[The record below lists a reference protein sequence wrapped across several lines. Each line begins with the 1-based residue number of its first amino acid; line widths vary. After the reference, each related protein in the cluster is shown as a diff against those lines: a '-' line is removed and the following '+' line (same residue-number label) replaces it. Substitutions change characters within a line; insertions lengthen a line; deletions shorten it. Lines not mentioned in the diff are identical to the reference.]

1 MVNEMNRGIWFGLS
15 GYVLWGL
22 SPIFWKALTEIDAID
37 VLSWRILCTFVFT
50 LFAIK
55 LFRRSK
61 ELRDVVFSR
70 NGLLAGMT
78 CGLLI
83 GFNWGMFV
91 WAVDSNHVVDAS
103 LGYFMNP
110 LMNVLLGVVILRE
123 KLRSAVWL
131 SVSLAFIGVLWLTV
145 AASEAAG
152 TVDAVALGSFP
163 WISVSLACSF
173 ALYGLIRKVA
183 PAGPLTGLTIETS
196 TVVIPALVFLLIRGN
211 AANNLSISTS
221 VTVLILLS
229 GIATGVPLLLFASSA
244 RRIPLS
250 ILGLLQYITPT
261 LQLLLGIFA
270 YGEDFDGK
278 RFIGYSI
285 IWFGLLLFAVDGFT
299 AARRREHEAIKT

>member
-1 MVNEMNRGIWFGLS
+1 MTNEMNRGIWFGLS
-15 GYVLWGL
+15 GYILWGL
-22 SPIFWKALTEIDAID
+22 SPIFWKALTDIDAID

-50 LFAIK
+50 VLAITLFK
-55 LFRRSK
+55 KGS
-61 ELRDVVFSR
+61 ELRSVVSSR

-91 WAVDSNHVVDAS
+91 WAVDANHVVDAS

-110 LMNVLLGVVILRE
+110 LMNVFLGVVILRE

-131 SVSLAFIGVLWLTV
+131 SVGLALIGVLWLTF
-145 AASEAAG
+145 
-152 TVDAVALGSFP
+152 ALGSFP

-173 ALYGLIRKVA
+173 ALYGLIRKIA

-196 TVVIPALVFLLIRGN
+196 TVAIPALLFLLIRGN
-211 AANNLSISTS
+211 GSSNLNISTS
-221 VTVLILLS
+221 VTILVLLS
-229 GIATGVPLLLFASSA
+229 GLATGIPLLLFASSA

-270 YGEDFDGK
+270 YGEDFDGT

-285 IWFGLLLFAVDGFT
+285 IWFGLLLFAVDSFA
-299 AARRREHEAIKT
+299 AARRHEEKAPESVKHS

>member
-1 MVNEMNRGIWFGLS
+1 MTNEMTRGIWFGLS
-15 GYVLWGL
+15 GYILWGL
-22 SPIFWKALTEIDAID
+22 SPIFWKALTDIDAID

-50 LFAIK
+50 VLAITLFK
-55 LFRRSK
+55 KGS
-61 ELRDVVFSR
+61 ELRSVVSSR

-91 WAVDSNHVVDAS
+91 WAVDANHVVDAS

-110 LMNVLLGVVILRE
+110 LMNVFLGVVILRE

-131 SVSLAFIGVLWLTV
+131 SVGLALIGVLWLTF
-145 AASEAAG
+145 
-152 TVDAVALGSFP
+152 ALGSFP

-173 ALYGLIRKVA
+173 ALYGLIRKIA

-196 TVVIPALVFLLIRGN
+196 TVAIPALLFLLIRGN
-211 AANNLSISTS
+211 ASSNLNISTS
-221 VTVLILLS
+221 VTILVLLS
-229 GIATGVPLLLFASSA
+229 GLATGIPLLLFASSA

-261 LQLLLGIFA
+261 LQLLLGVFA
-270 YGEDFDGK
+270 YGEDFDGT

-285 IWFGLLLFAVDGFT
+285 IWFGLLLFAVDSFA
-299 AARRREHEAIKT
+299 AARRHEEKAPESLKHS

>member
-1 MVNEMNRGIWFGLS
+1 MTNEMTRGIWFGLS
-15 GYVLWGL
+15 GYILWGL
-22 SPIFWKALTEIDAID
+22 SPIFWKALTDIEAID

-50 LFAIK
+50 VLAITLLK
-55 LFRRSK
+55 K
-61 ELRDVVFSR
+61 GNELRSVVSSR

-91 WAVDSNHVVDAS
+91 WAVDANHVVDAS

-110 LMNVLLGVVILRE
+110 LMNVFLGVVILRE

-131 SVSLAFIGVLWLTV
+131 SVGLALIGVLWLTF
-145 AASEAAG
+145 
-152 TVDAVALGSFP
+152 ALGSFP

-173 ALYGLIRKVA
+173 ALYGLIRKIA

-196 TVVIPALVFLLIRGN
+196 TVAIPALLFLLIRGN
-211 AANNLSISTS
+211 ASNNLNISTS
-221 VTVLILLS
+221 VTILVLLS
-229 GIATGVPLLLFASSA
+229 GLATGIPLLLFASSA

-261 LQLLLGIFA
+261 LQLLLGVFA
-270 YGEDFDGK
+270 YGEDFDGT

-285 IWFGLLLFAVDGFT
+285 IWFGLLLFAVDSFA
-299 AARRREHEAIKT
+299 AARRHEEKAPESVKHS

>member
-1 MVNEMNRGIWFGLS
+1 MNRGIWFGLS
-15 GYVLWGL
+15 GYILWGL
-22 SPIFWKALTEIDAID
+22 SPIFWKALTDIDAID

-50 LFAIK
+50 VLAITLFK
-55 LFRRSK
+55 KGS
-61 ELRDVVFSR
+61 ELRSVVSSR

-91 WAVDSNHVVDAS
+91 WAVDANHVVDAS

-110 LMNVLLGVVILRE
+110 LMNVFLGVVILRE

-131 SVSLAFIGVLWLTV
+131 SVGLALIGVLWLTF
-145 AASEAAG
+145 
-152 TVDAVALGSFP
+152 ALGSFP

-173 ALYGLIRKVA
+173 ALYGLIRKIA

-196 TVVIPALVFLLIRGN
+196 TVAIPALLFLLIRGN
-211 AANNLSISTS
+211 ASSNLNISTS
-221 VTVLILLS
+221 VTILVLLS
-229 GIATGVPLLLFASSA
+229 GLATGIPLLLFASSA

-270 YGEDFDGK
+270 YGEDFDGT

-285 IWFGLLLFAVDGFT
+285 IWFGLLLFAVDSFA
-299 AARRREHEAIKT
+299 AARRHEEKAPESVKHS

>member
-1 MVNEMNRGIWFGLS
+1 MTRGIWFGLS
-15 GYVLWGL
+15 GYILWGL
-22 SPIFWKALTEIDAID
+22 SPIFWKALTDIEAID

-50 LFAIK
+50 VLAITLLK
-55 LFRRSK
+55 K
-61 ELRDVVFSR
+61 GNELRSVVSSR

-91 WAVDSNHVVDAS
+91 WAVDANHVVDAS

-110 LMNVLLGVVILRE
+110 LMNVFLGVVILRE

-131 SVSLAFIGVLWLTV
+131 SVGLALIGVLWLTF
-145 AASEAAG
+145 
-152 TVDAVALGSFP
+152 ALGSFP

-173 ALYGLIRKVA
+173 ALYGLIRKIA

-196 TVVIPALVFLLIRGN
+196 TVAIPALLFLLIRGN
-211 AANNLSISTS
+211 ASSNLNISTS
-221 VTVLILLS
+221 VTILVLLS
-229 GIATGVPLLLFASSA
+229 GLATGIPLLLFASSA

-261 LQLLLGIFA
+261 LQLLLGVFA
-270 YGEDFDGK
+270 YGEDFDGT

-285 IWFGLLLFAVDGFT
+285 IWFGLLLFAVDSFA
-299 AARRREHEAIKT
+299 AARRHEEKAPESVKHS

>member
-1 MVNEMNRGIWFGLS
+1 MTNEMTRGIWFGLS
-15 GYVLWGL
+15 GYILWGL
-22 SPIFWKALTEIDAID
+22 SPIFWKALTDIEAID

-50 LFAIK
+50 VLAITLLK
-55 LFRRSK
+55 K
-61 ELRDVVFSR
+61 GNELRSVVSSR

-91 WAVDSNHVVDAS
+91 WAVDANHVVDAS

-110 LMNVLLGVVILRE
+110 LMNVFLGVVILRE

-131 SVSLAFIGVLWLTV
+131 SVGLALIGVLWLTF
-145 AASEAAG
+145 
-152 TVDAVALGSFP
+152 ALGSFP

-173 ALYGLIRKVA
+173 ALYGLIRKIA

-196 TVVIPALVFLLIRGN
+196 TVAIPALLFLLIRGN
-211 AANNLSISTS
+211 ASSNLNISTS
-221 VTVLILLS
+221 VTILVLLS
-229 GIATGVPLLLFASSA
+229 GLATGIPLLLFASSA

-270 YGEDFDGK
+270 YGEDFDGT

-285 IWFGLLLFAVDGFT
+285 IWFGLLLFAVDSFA
-299 AARRREHEAIKT
+299 AARRHEEKAPESVKHS

>member
-1 MVNEMNRGIWFGLS
+1 MPNELTRGIWYGLA
-15 GYVLWGL
+15 GYILWGL
-22 SPIFWKALTEIDAID
+22 SPIFWKALTEIDAFD
-37 VLSWRILCTFVFT
+37 VLSWRIICTYIFT
-50 LFAIK
+50 VVAILLLRK
-55 LFRRSK
+55 GK
-61 ELRDVVFSR
+61 ELRLVVSSR
-70 NGLLAGMT
+70 NGLLSGMI

-110 LMNVLLGVVILRE
+110 LMNVFLGVVILRE
-123 KLRSAVWL
+123 KLRSVVWV
-131 SVSLAFIGVLWLTV
+131 SVGFAALGVLWLTF
-145 AASEAAG
+145 
-152 TVDAVALGSFP
+152 ALGAFP

-196 TVVIPALVFLLIRGN
+196 TVVLPALLFLLIRGN
-211 AANNLSISTS
+211 AVDNLNISS
-221 VTVLILLS
+221 GVTVLVLLS
-229 GIATGVPLLLFASSA
+229 GLATGIPLLLFASSA

-270 YGEDFDGK
+270 YGEAFDGT
-278 RFIGYSI
+278 RFIGYAV
-285 IWFGLLLFAVDGFT
+285 IWSGLLIFSVDSFFAT
-299 AARRREHEAIKT
+299 RRQEYKHLRKEGS